1 MQDVLIQVQEKE
13 RGRKTITPIYCH
25 LIGKDKQES
34 YNKVKS
40 QTCFVWL
47 LVSITLERNTHEAIA
62 YLLPGLIY
70 RFTLVMKLFH

>member
-1 MQDVLIQVQEKE
+1 MQDVLIRVQEKE
-13 RGRKTITPIYCH
+13 REEKTITPIYCH

-47 LVSITLERNTHEAIA
+47 LTL
-62 YLLPGLIY
+62 L
-70 RFTLVMKLFH
+70 